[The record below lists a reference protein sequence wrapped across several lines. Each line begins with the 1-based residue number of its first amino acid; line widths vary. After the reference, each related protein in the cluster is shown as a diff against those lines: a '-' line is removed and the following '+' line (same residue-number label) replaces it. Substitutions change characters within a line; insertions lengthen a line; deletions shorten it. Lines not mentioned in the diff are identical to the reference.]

1 MSDERRY
8 DVLAPQVIQ
17 LQRFTA
23 RQVKVSNMLPRWL
36 YLRTGGTDIPTA
48 GNCDI
53 AVPPMTE
60 MTEPISPTSM
70 VSVGLGVVI
79 VTLGQQVESNK
90 AILTFYDSAQPGAV
104 GSIDLNPSRMGNMAQ
119 QKFVA
124 PGSYT
129 MAFPVTMVHVSNY
142 SPAWVYVKFG
152 SLVVPT
158 AATADVTLPPM
169 SEKSLACLPATQF
182 AFGLSANL
190 VTTGQQVPAG
200 VNIIATFYEY
210 PTPVTIGTADLNPS
224 KMGQMA
230 QQKFTVSSSYTIGFR
245 VTTVHVANYSKA
257 WVYVKFN
264 SLVIPTATT
273 ADVALPP
280 MSEKSLTC
288 LPYTDFAFGLSADLV
303 TTGQQIPAGVQII
316 ATFFEYPTPISVGT
330 ADLNPSKLGQSVS
343 FRFTANS
350 VIDPAFPVSQVNISN
365 YLRNWI
371 YATYRQTNR
380 LRNPDFEDWPG
391 LYPTDWSVLLTGL
404 GTVTKVAGYRGS
416 NAARC
421 TQGVWPM
428 GDHRQEVYQDNVCV
442 PGEALTLSFW
452 HKNDGVTTPYY
463 YVYDIT
469 GGAMIVPQTS
479 IASQT
484 NWDFYTISFVIPAG
498 CVSFRV
504 AVGVTEPVQFRYA
517 DIDTLSVQATTT
529 AANAQIAVPP
539 MSEKSI
545 TLPPSDH
552 IDVVVGT
559 QTVMIATGIPVTS
572 AIFTCYEYAVP
583 TNLGVA
589 PLSPGGF
596 RYHELLHN
604 VVAIPS
610 GTLLER
616 DLSNFAMARYTL
628 KSNEI
633 AATTKILY
641 LAIWDYSD
649 GVMNTVCATIPLFR
663 ERWASVTFHA
673 GKKILIEYEESGLG
687 TFALSDT
694 LEAW

>member
-1 MSDERRY
+1 MADERRY
-8 DVLAPQVIQ
+8 DILAPQVIQ
-17 LQRFTA
+17 LQKFTA

-90 AILTFYDSAQPGAV
+90 AILTFYDTAQPGAV
-104 GSIDLNPSRMGNMAQ
+104 GSIDLNPTRIGNMAQ

-129 MAFPVTMVHVSNY
+129 TAFPVTMVHVSNY
-142 SPAWVYVKFG
+142 SKAWVYVKFG

-224 KMGQMA
+224 K
-230 QQKFTVSSSYTIGFR
+230 
-245 VTTVHVANYSKA
+245 
-257 WVYVKFN
+257 
-264 SLVIPTATT
+264 
-273 ADVALPP
+273 
-280 MSEKSLTC
+280 
-288 LPYTDFAFGLSADLV
+288 
-303 TTGQQIPAGVQII
+303 
-316 ATFFEYPTPISVGT
+316 
-330 ADLNPSKLGQSVS
+330 LGQSVS
-343 FRFTANS
+343 TNITADS
-350 VIDPAFPVSQVNISN
+350 IIDPAFPVAQINISN

-371 YATYRQTNR
+371 HASYNFANR
-380 LRNPDFEDWPG
+380 LLNPDFEDWFAGIPISW
-391 LYPTDWSVLLTGL
+391 PF
-404 GTVTKVAGYRGS
+404 VAGGGGAIANDTPYRWTGAVRITKGGV
-416 NAARC
+416 AAHDFIAQ
-421 TQGVWPM
+421 TI
-428 GDHRQEVYQDNVCV
+428 NVT
-442 PGEALTLSFW
+442 PGETLTYSFW
-452 HKNDGVTTPYY
+452 YFTSGIQAEYMVLNSTL
-463 YVYDIT
+463 
-469 GGAMIVPQTS
+469 GGWIIPPTL
-479 IASQT
+479 
-484 NWDFYTISFVIPAG
+484 IPAAAVYTPFKVNIVVPPLTFQITFYLSNDAG
-498 CVSFRV
+498 NPAGSRVWYDASCVQL
-504 AVGVTEPVQFRYA
+504 A
-517 DIDTLSVQATTT
+517 TT

-596 RYHELLHN
+596 RYHELLHL
-604 VVAIPS
+604 VAAIPS

-616 DLSNFAMARYTL
+616 DLSNFAMARYTI

-641 LAIWDYSD
+641 LTIWDYSD
-649 GVMNTVCATIPLFR
+649 GTMNTACATIPLFR

-673 GKKILIEYEESGLG
+673 GKRIRIEYEEAAVGSFTL
-687 TFALSDT
+687 TDT